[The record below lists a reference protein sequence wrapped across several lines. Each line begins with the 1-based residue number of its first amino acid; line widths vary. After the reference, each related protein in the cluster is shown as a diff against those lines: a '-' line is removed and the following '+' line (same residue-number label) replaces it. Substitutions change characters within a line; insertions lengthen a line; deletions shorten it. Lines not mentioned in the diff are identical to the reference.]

1 MKVKHVIIL
10 TSLAFG
16 GVFWVIDALLDYYFF
31 YSGETFLGLLIWD
44 VPRREVYS
52 RSVISACFG
61 AIGAITERAFAARR
75 RAAEA
80 LRKSEESERQLKN
93 LSSHLFVAHEE
104 ERRRI
109 ALDVH
114 DSLSSQLSAIK
125 FMVERSIQKIE
136 RGGGPTEWDFLREV
150 LPVIREAIEEVRRIQ
165 GSLRPS
171 ILDDLGILA
180 TINWFCRGFQD
191 LYPDLR
197 VEQHLSAKEE
207 EVPEPLKIAIF
218 RIMQE
223 ALSNVGKHGKAD
235 RATVRLAKQNDAVE
249 LRIEDNGQ
257 GFVPTGPARW
267 GGGLMSMREH
277 AQVSGGVCFIESATG
292 KGTTVR
298 VQWRFGEKDAER

>member
-1 MKVKHVIIL
+1 M
-10 TSLAFG
+10 
-16 GVFWVIDALLDYYFF
+16 IDAVLDYYFF
-31 YSGETFLGLLIWD
+31 YSGQTFWGLLIWD
-44 VPRREVYS
+44 LPRHELYI
-52 RSVISACFG
+52 RSVIWACFG
-61 AIGAITERAFAARR
+61 AFGAITERAFAARE

-80 LRKSEESERQLKN
+80 LQKSEESERQLKN
-93 LSSHLFVAHEE
+93 LSSHLLATHEE

-125 FMVERSIQKIE
+125 FMVERSIQEIE
-136 RGGGPTEWDFLREV
+136 RGGGPTEWDFLRGI

-191 LYPDLR
+191 LYRDIR
-197 VEQHLSAKEE
+197 VERHLSAKEE

-223 ALSNVGKHGKAD
+223 ALSNVGKHSMAD
-235 RATVRLAKQNDAVE
+235 RATVHLAKRNDAVE

-267 GGGLMSMREH
+267 GGGLMSMRER
-277 AQVSGGVCFIESATG
+277 AQLSGGVCFIESATG
-292 KGTTVR
+292 KGTAVR
-298 VQWRFGEKDAER
+298 VQWRVGEKDKVHRGLTSFA